1 MLYSLN
7 MTKEPVNPDF
17 SDCPLVIVIFSGVG
31 GGGGGGG
38 GLVDVILIG
47 FCIELP
53 VSKHCRP

>member
-38 GLVDVILIG
+38 GSSGCYFNWILYRTS
-47 FCIELP
+47 C
-53 VSKHCRP
+53 K